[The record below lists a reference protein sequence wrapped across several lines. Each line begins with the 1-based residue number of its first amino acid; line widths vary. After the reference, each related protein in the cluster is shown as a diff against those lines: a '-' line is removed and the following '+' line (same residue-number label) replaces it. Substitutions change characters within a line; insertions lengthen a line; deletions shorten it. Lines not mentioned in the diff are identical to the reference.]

1 MSTNYKLNNKINT
14 PHDLLV
20 ILGPTATGKTKLAV
34 KIADKFQG
42 EILSADSRQV
52 YKGMD
57 IGTGK
62 DLNDYKINGK
72 NIPYHLIDIVT
83 PKEEYNVYQFQKDFK
98 KSFLDIQKRNKIPI
112 LCGGTGLY
120 LKAIIMDFHLPA
132 VKPNNNLRKKLEKH
146 TQNELINKLESISPG
161 SSKVN
166 LLDTKRRI
174 IRAIEIEMSTKG
186 GKIKKKY
193 HQFLSKIYNPIVIGI
208 EYERSVIKHKITRR
222 LHDRLNNGMIQ
233 EVETL
238 IQNGTT
244 HQKLERLGLEYRFI
258 SLYLQKQISKE
269 QMIEKLN
276 IAIHQFSKRQMTFFR
291 NIEKNGT
298 KIHWISK
305 GNLEVALKLIT

>member
-1 MSTNYKLNNKINT
+1 MNNKFNI
-14 PHDLLV
+14 PYDLLV

-34 KIADKFQG
+34 QIADKFQG

-62 DLNDYKINGK
+62 DLDDYKINGK
-72 NIPYHLIDIVT
+72 NIPYHLIDIIT

-120 LKAIIMDFHLPA
+120 LKAIIMDFQLPS
-132 VKPNNNLRKKLEKH
+132 VKPNDSLRKELEDY
-146 TQNELINKLESISPG
+146 TRNELINKLESVSPG
-161 SSKVN
+161 ASKIN

-174 IRAIEIEMSTKG
+174 IRAIEIEMITKG
-186 GKIKKKY
+186 GKVEKKH
-193 HQFLSKIYNPIVIGI
+193 HQFPSIINNLIVMGI
-208 EYERSVIKHKITRR
+208 EYERSVIKHKITQR

-238 IQNGTT
+238 IQNGIT
-244 HQKLERLGLEYRFI
+244 HQKLESLGLEYRYI
-258 SLYLQKQISKE
+258 SLYLQKRISKE

-298 KIHWISK
+298 KIHWLSK
-305 GNLEVALKLIT
+305 GNLDVALKLIT